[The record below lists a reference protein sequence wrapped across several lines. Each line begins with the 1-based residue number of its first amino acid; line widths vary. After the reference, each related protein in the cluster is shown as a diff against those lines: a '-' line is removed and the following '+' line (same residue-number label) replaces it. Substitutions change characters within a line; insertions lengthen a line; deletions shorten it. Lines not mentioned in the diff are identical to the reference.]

1 MIALKLAIQDKDY
14 HVFRNQVLKS
24 ANETKSD
31 IHDLSITKDYP
42 KVIEW

>member
-14 HVFRNQVLKS
+14 RLFRNQVLRS

-31 IHDLSITKDYP
+31 IHDLSITKDNP
-42 KVIEW
+42 